1 MNAKKKP
8 EASTELATPP
18 IVLNNTNGPRY
29 IPYGGVTAGD
39 PSGAV
44 VDLERMKFAS
54 GLNMPKDPDKWAIVS
69 ALPSYQEW
77 KDDGVF
83 QELQSVDE
91 VPTIGDADEKII
103 EASSSRPSMEWWLKQ
118 ETRSKLRGKL
128 KKKIAD
134 MKRRRT
140 PGDED

>member
-1 MNAKKKP
+1 MNAKKKS

-29 IPYGGVTAGD
+29 IPFGGVTADD
-39 PSGAV
+39 PSGSV

-54 GLNMPKDPDKWAIVS
+54 GLNMPKDPEEWAIVS
-69 ALPSYQEW
+69 ALPSYKGW
-77 KDDGVF
+77 LAAGVF
-83 QELQSVDE
+83 QELQSVAE

-103 EASSSRPSMEWWLKQ
+103 ESSSSRPSMEWWFKH

-128 KKKIAD
+128 KKKIAE
-134 MKRRRT
+134 MKRHRT